1 MKKGVFIKS
10 RDPELSRIAA
20 VAGLDFLILDREHG
34 ILSLSD
40 IRAFNFAAGTEL
52 KTFVRLKN
60 IDDSEIRQIVELGV
74 SGLMVPNV
82 KAYSDYVNL
91 KENIFFYPKGKRG
104 ICCYVPAA
112 NYGAISRADYL
123 GVESNQVELI
133 VQIEGIEV
141 LKELESFINDDDI
154 SVLFIGPY
162 DLSQSLGI
170 PGQIENKIVVE
181 KIKEIVNECSNNGMS
196 VGLYVDNVEGIP
208 FWSALGVEFFAVGV
222 DYNIILNGFKIIAS
236 I

>member
-10 RDPELSRIAA
+10 RDPELSRIAS

-34 ILSLSD
+34 ILGLSD
-40 IRAFNFAAGTEL
+40 IRAFNFAAGSEL
-52 KTFVRLKN
+52 KTYVRLKN
-60 IDDSEIRQIVELGV
+60 TDDSEIRQIVELGV
-74 SGLMVPNV
+74 SGLMIPNV
-82 KAYSDYVNL
+82 KAYSDFVKL
-91 KENIFFYPKGKRG
+91 KDSIFLYPKGKRG

-112 NYGAISRADYL
+112 NYGAVSRSVYL
-123 GVESNQVELI
+123 DVESNQIELI

-141 LKELESFINDDDI
+141 LKELDSFVYDDDV

-170 PGQIENKIVVE
+170 PGQIENDIVIE
-181 KIKEIVNECSNNGMS
+181 KIKGIVNECSLNGKA
-196 VGLYVDNVEGIP
+196 VGLYVDNVESIS
-208 FWSALGVEFFAVGV
+208 FWGALGVEFFAVGV
-222 DYNIILNGFKIIAS
+222 DYNIILNGFKTIAV